1 LDDSRKGSFNFS
13 LSCGNA
19 APSFRVQEGAFNPMP
34 NFLQYLI
41 ILSPVDGVVFLWWDD
56 SVHAFI
62 LCLLK
67 DGMAV
72 IAAIC

>member
-1 LDDSRKGSFNFS
+1 MHLIWMTAEKEA
-13 LSCGNA
+13 L
-19 APSFRVQEGAFNPMP
+19 
-34 NFLQYLI
+34 FLAYLVA
-41 ILSPVDGVVFLWWDD
+41 ILPHSPVDGVVFLWWDD
-56 SVHAFI
+56 SMHAFI